1 MCFFSCNTII
11 INTVKKTKH
20 FSGLSS
26 QQNYVSYQLVL
37 ESKLDFSI
45 NSVTLITDNV
55 ELEIQGYSFIN
66 LKTQA
71 GHKVLDKIKKFDKG
85 EYQFSFQVMTFENY
99 DKEQYIIVD
108 YVLNDKQKTSRR
120 LIVQK
125 EGKVIN
131 K

>member
-1 MCFFSCNTII
+1 M

-99 DKEQYIIVD
+99 DEEQYIIVD